1 MSIESKAFKGT
12 AWLAFFKFIS
22 QTFSWITT
30 IIVARILVPED
41 YGLME
46 MATVITGYAMIFSE
60 LGLGAAIIHRPNPT
74 ERELSSIFW
83 FSFSL
88 SVLFAFGCFAVA
100 HPTALLFHEPR
111 VIPVTQAVSAL
122 FLVSGL
128 QIVPL
133 NLLKKELNFK
143 SIGKIEMT
151 GTLISCVSMLI
162 ISSRGG
168 GVWTLIGGHIIR
180 NVTKLCLIYMNVRWR
195 PKLCFNFND
204 AKSYLKFGIP
214 LTLGGSLNY
223 IYEKSDKFFAGRAWS
238 SNMLGHYSFAKQ
250 LAQIPTDKIVTLIN
264 QVSFPAFSRMQ
275 YEKERFNKFYLNI
288 VKATATI
295 VFPLFV
301 GGFLVG
307 DNLIKLILNEQ
318 WYPMILVFRL
328 LCLTEILTALNA
340 VNNFVHGAQGRP
352 TWFLSYN
359 IIIVTFMP
367 VSFYFAV
374 QYGLDG
380 ILVPW
385 FTTYF
390 IICIAWIII
399 TLKKIEIKISEY
411 LMIFRTPVIATL
423 IMSFA
428 IVLCTKINNLYIP
441 DTVNTLFIL
450 FIKILIGGIVYIGY
464 TWLYDRELFYSIKK
478 LYKK

>member
-1 MSIESKAFKGT
+1 MSIESEAFKGT

-22 QTFSWITT
+22 QAFSWVTT
-30 IIVARILVPED
+30 IIVARVLVPED
-41 YGLME
+41 YGIME

-60 LGLGAAIIHRPNPT
+60 LGLGAAIIQRPNPT

-88 SVLFAFGCFAVA
+88 SVLLAFGCFAVA
-100 HPTALLFHEPR
+100 YPTALLFHEPR

-143 SIGKIEMT
+143 SIGKIEMA
-151 GTLISCVSMLI
+151 GTLISCASMLI
-162 ISSRGG
+162 ISSLGG

-180 NVTKLCLIYMNVRWR
+180 SITKLILIYKNVRWR
-195 PKLCFNFND
+195 PKLSFNFND

-214 LTLGGSLNY
+214 VTIGGSLNY

-238 SNMLGHYSFAKQ
+238 SDMLGHYSFAKQ

-264 QVSFPAFSRMQ
+264 QVSFPAFSKMQ

-288 VKATATI
+288 VKITATI
-295 VFPLFV
+295 VLPLFV
-301 GGFLVG
+301 GAFLVG
-307 DNLIKLILNEQ
+307 DSLVRLILNPQ
-318 WYPMILVFRL
+318 WYPMILVFRF

-340 VNNFVHGAQGRP
+340 VNNFVHAAQGRP
-352 TWFLSYN
+352 SWSLFYN
-359 IIIVTFMP
+359 IIVVCFMP

-374 QYGLDG
+374 QYGLSA
-380 ILVPW
+380 IVIPW

-390 IICIAWIII
+390 IISIFWIIM
-399 TLKKIEIKISEY
+399 TLNKIGIPINSY
-411 LMIFRTPVIATL
+411 LRNIYKPIIGTVLMSMIV
-423 IMSFA
+423 
-428 IVLCTKINNLYIP
+428 
-441 DTVNTLFIL
+441 
-450 FIKILIGGIVYIGY
+450 ILIKYFIIFSCFQSNLIVSLTLQVFLGGTVYLLFL
-464 TWLYDRELFYSIKK
+464 WFFDRNTFYNIKK
-478 LYKK
+478 LKNA